1 MKLNGLHSTL
11 HVRRFFNQTPK
22 SSKHITFSLR
32 FTPHLQITDGF
43 GNELQGIEKLAHF
56 RVKDLK
62 DILTQLG
69 LSKQGKKQDLADRIL
84 TIISDDRV
92 SGMWAKKSAVKKED
106 VAKLVDDMHRK
117 LQALGGAADS
127 VSKSQ
132 NVSNVTVDTAVTE
145 EVEETVQIEKV
156 RCLCGSTLQ
165 ADSMIKCEDKKCN
178 VLQHI
183 GCVSIPEK
191 PMDGIIHP
199 TRPTTF
205 YCELCRLA
213 HADPFWVALQ
223 HPLYPVKLTIATVPT
238 DGTSPMQNVVKTFQL
253 TKADMILLAKSDF
266 DVQAWC
272 MLLNDKV
279 SFRMQWPQYADLQV
293 NGMPVRAINRP
304 GSQLLGA
311 NGRDDGPVITSCIH
325 VGSNKISLTGY
336 DARVFCFG
344 VRIVKRRTVQQ
355 ILNLIPRES
364 DGEKFEDALA
374 RVCRCVGGGAAK
386 ENDDSDSD
394 LEVVS
399 DSIPVNLRC
408 PMSGS
413 RMKIAGRFKPCVHM
427 GCFDL
432 EVFVQMNE
440 RSRKWQ
446 CPICLKNYAL
456 EDVIIDP
463 YFTRITAKMRNC
475 GEDVTGIE
483 VKPDGCWRVKAEQHD
498 LKSLG
503 QLGQWHLPDG
513 TLFVQMEVDRDGNGH
528 FGHSTTNVADS
539 GSVSP
544 NMDPGYGFP
553 DDVNP
558 SAASGVDADVIVLS
572 DSDDE
577 TENRMSSGPTLNP
590 NGTFSED
597 IVGGSSCLG
606 PFNNDDDDFGVPFW
620 SLPPTSQ
627 AGPSFEF
634 FRSDENVHHGLVG
647 PTSMDTFTLT
657 DEIGWNVAAPAG
669 PDSSLYQ
676 SVLDVDGGLVD
687 NPLAFGHND
696 PSLQLFLPTPPP
708 AAAEQ
713 VESTINSGVSCA
725 PAPLNGSNVIQQPPP
740 KDSNLDTS
748 ADTGTNGKTR
758 SRERSDNPF
767 TFPRQKRSMRPR
779 LYPPR

>member
-1 MKLNGLHSTL
+1 MDFVMSYK
-11 HVRRFFNQTPK
+11 
-22 SSKHITFSLR
+22 
-32 FTPHLQITDGF
+32 
-43 GNELQGIEKLAHF
+43 EKLAHF

-117 LQALGGAADS
+117 LQAPGGAADS

-132 NVSNVTVDTAVTE
+132 NISNITVDTAVTE

-183 GCVSIPEK
+183 GCVIIPEK

-223 HPLYPVKLTIATVPT
+223 HPLYPVKLTIASVPT

-253 TKADMILLAKSDF
+253 TKTDMILLAKSDF

-311 NGRDDGPVITSCIH
+311 NGRDDGAVITSCIH
-325 VGSNKISLTGY
+325 IGSNKISLTGY

-463 YFTRITAKMRNC
+463 YFTRITTKMRNC
-475 GEDVTGIE
+475 GEDVTEIE
-483 VKPDGCWRVKAEQHD
+483 VKPDGCWRVKAEKHD

-513 TLFVQMEVDRDGNGH
+513 TLFVQMEVDDGNGH
-528 FGHSTTNVADS
+528 FGHSTTNVADT

-558 SAASGVDADVIVLS
+558 SAAGGVDADVIVLS
-572 DSDDE
+572 DSDYE
-577 TENRMSSGPTLNP
+577 TENQISSRPTLNP

-657 DEIGWNVAAPAG
+657 DEIGWNVAAPTG

-708 AAAEQ
+708 AATEQ
-713 VESTINSGVSCA
+713 VESTVNSGVSCA
-725 PAPLNGSNVIQQPPP
+725 PAPMNGLNIIQQPPP

-748 ADTGTNGKTR
+748 ADTGMNGKTR

-767 TFPRQKRSMRPR
+767 TFPRQKRSVRPR